1 MMKPLSILLV
11 EDEVLVRADMR
22 EMLEKVGH
30 IICAECGTGEQAIN
44 LVKQNVPEVVI
55 MDIMMPGID
64 GLEVAKFMHGLNIPV
79 VMVTA
84 HSQPKMI
91 QRAEKVHVYGY
102 VVKPVSEKNLI
113 AAVQIA
119 YARWKDMY
127 DAHQELD
134 KTKENLHNQKLL
146 GKARAIMQDRLGI
159 SAEQAHKRLLREA
172 MQQRTTPAEIA
183 KMVIEK
189 VEKNN

>member
-1 MMKPLSILLV
+1 MKPLSILLV
-11 EDEVLVRADMR
+11 EDEVLIRADMR
-22 EMLEKVGH
+22 EMLEKAGH
-30 IICAECGTGEQAIN
+30 KVCAECGNGELAMKF
-44 LVKQNVPEVVI
+44 VKENVPELVV

-64 GLEVAKFMHGLNIPV
+64 GLETAKFMHSLNIPV

-91 QRAEKVHVYGY
+91 QRAENVHVYGY
-102 VVKPVSEKNLI
+102 VIKPVSEKNLI

-127 DAHQELD
+127 NTHRELD
-134 KTKENLHNQKLL
+134 KTKENLENQKVIC
-146 GKARAIMQDRLGI
+146 KAQAIIQDRLGI
-159 SAEQAHKRLLREA
+159 SAQKAHKRLLQEA
-172 MQQRTTPAEIA
+172 MQRQTTPAEIA

-189 VEKNN
+189 VK